1 MTHRRR
7 PACARE
13 DSRSCIANW
22 EAIAIV
28 ALELVT
34 CAGLAASARASEPV
48 RQTGLIAIERRELSG
63 TILQHRQYT
72 LRPMA
77 TEARRN
83 VPQVVETVQLS
94 SRDETQL
101 KAQDAPTASNA
112 TLGQTGA
119 QPDQVK
125 TEQSSPRWRQQQA
138 RFELNELT
146 EVPGALLQPGTYV
159 IRSKNAESQN
169 LPGIDILEILST
181 DGTQVFATITS
192 VPEYNPPPPG
202 EPQFTYYERQ
212 GGHAT
217 IKSWWPSADPYP
229 YEQQFTYP
237 RVQALRLKSTTKE
250 RVLLLLSDTSANPT
264 QPPEPTAHAIPKSK
278 KVLGDGK
285 RAVAATSQQIQSTTR
300 QVTSAPL
307 PKTGPVPL
315 QAMTGLLFAGLVFR
329 GLIFIGSGLM
339 NKAIS
344 PLFANLDGHDLVLSR
359 LSWKWTEPSAVKIQR
374 ERAEK
379 QGKHYTAEEKVA
391 ILRRHLL
398 EGTAVSA
405 LCDELGL
412 QPTVFY
418 RWQEEF
424 FENGAAAFQA
434 NARADHQAELE
445 RNEFL
450 EKKIPRKREV
460 LANLMA
466 EHIGLKKELGL

>member
-237 RVQALRLKSTTKE
+237 RVQALRIKSTTKE
-250 RVLLLLSDTSANPT
+250 RVLLLLSETSADPT
-264 QPPEPTAHAIPKSK
+264 EPPEPTAQATSKSK

-285 RAVAATSQQIQSTTR
+285 RPAPATSQQLPSIAR
-300 QVTSAPL
+300 QVTSAQL
-307 PKTGPVPL
+307 PRTAGPVPL

-344 PLFANLDGHDLVLSR
+344 PLFANLDGHDLLLSR
-359 LSWKWTEPSAVKIQR
+359 LSWKWSEPSAVNIQR
-374 ERAEK
+374 EGAEK
-379 QGKHYTAEEKVA
+379 QGEHYTAEEKVA

-405 LCDELGL
+405 LCDEMGL
-412 QPTVFY
+412 QPAVFY
-418 RWQEEF
+418 RWQVEF

-434 NARADHQAELE
+434 KARADHQAEQE
-445 RNEFL
+445 YTEFL
-450 EKKIPRKREV
+450 EKKSPRKDRG
-460 LANLMA
+460 LADLMA
-466 EHIGLKKELGL
+466 EHVGLKKE